1 MSEKSTRNTI
11 WACVCFWTKYVLVC
25 RRYLLNLKATKTRI
39 STEFHQNPKLST
51 EVYVKIFHFFL
62 RKHVSYDNKYY
73 KGSIFQCI
81 IYPHTSILACIV
93 KRTFIISL
101 DDFLR
106 QSLNWSC
113 RFHGNPE
120 TRIVANR
127 LGSQRLAVGFIVK
140 RFVCFVPDSY
150 PLISFVSTGWCRNP
164 TKRFMCIPKVRRSIY
179 NLLHNISLT
188 IEFPTPDVCTPT
200 YVRVCTYDSIYCKRI
215 CQCVVKTK
223 YYTYYTVR
231 ILAGSDGML
240 TSGIV
245 SLIFW
250 P

>member
-62 RKHVSYDNKYY
+62 RKHVSYDNEYY

-81 IYPHTSILACIV
+81 IYPHTSILAYIV

-113 RFHGNPE
+113 RFHGIPE

-127 LGSQRLAVGFIVK
+127 LGSQRLCRRVHRQTFCSFCTRLVSIN
-140 RFVCFVPDSY
+140 FVRLNWV
-150 PLISFVSTGWCRNP
+150 VSKSNET
-164 TKRFMCIPKVRRSIY
+164 FHVYS
-179 NLLHNISLT
+179 
-188 IEFPTPDVCTPT
+188 
-200 YVRVCTYDSIYCKRI
+200 
-215 CQCVVKTK
+215 
-223 YYTYYTVR
+223 
-231 ILAGSDGML
+231 
-240 TSGIV
+240 
-245 SLIFW
+245 
-250 P
+250 